1 MKESNKE
8 KIKSNFNEEDL
19 KSVDI
24 HFHHWKTLEYL
35 VGLIK
40 SSELKA
46 GLILSFY
53 GIIFNFVYQNI
64 ESAKQSLAEYNFLY
78 VLLILWLI
86 FTLKSMYHGV
96 RTFIPRIE
104 TKYDDNIFFFGDIV
118 SKFGNINQY
127 ANTFLKTT
135 VDKEKIYNQLGQQIF
150 INAKITTEKF
160 KNVNTSIRYLVFSL
174 IALFLLV
181 LSEII
186 IMLFAN

>member
-1 MKESNKE
+1 MKENINE
-8 KIKSNFNEEDL
+8 KIKPNFTEKDL
-19 KSVDI
+19 NSPDLQ
-24 HFHHWKTLEYL
+24 FHHWRTLEYL

-53 GIIFNFVYQNI
+53 GIIFNFVYQNV
-64 ESAKQSLAEYNFLY
+64 ESAKQSLTDYNFLY
-78 VLLILWLI
+78 VLLILWLVC
-86 FTLKSMYHGV
+86 TLKSMYHGV

-118 SKFGNINQY
+118 SKFGDINKY
-127 ANTFLKTT
+127 SNTFLKTAI
-135 VDKEKIYNQLGQQIF
+135 DKEKIYSQLGHQIF

-160 KNVNTSIRYLVFSL
+160 KNVNTAVRFLVFSL

-186 IMLFAN
+186 IMLFA